1 MIYRAKLLGA
11 VVVKLSE
18 HVAGYANV
26 PEPLTEIDVGI
37 ISVDQHLL
45 LSLLSGGSL
54 QSLERLEQV
63 VWN

>member
-18 HVAGYANV
+18 HVAGYANL

-37 ISVDQHLL
+37 IF
-45 LSLLSGGSL
+45 SGSTPP
-54 QSLERLEQV
+54 V
-63 VWN
+63 VTAVRRKSAIS